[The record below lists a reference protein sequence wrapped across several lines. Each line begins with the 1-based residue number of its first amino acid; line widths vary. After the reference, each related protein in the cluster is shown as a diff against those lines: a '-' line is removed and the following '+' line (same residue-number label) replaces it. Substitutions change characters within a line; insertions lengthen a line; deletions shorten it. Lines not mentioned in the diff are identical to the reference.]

1 MKIAQ
6 VINSLETGGAEKLI
20 LELSKELKLNEIES
34 DIIVLKKTESIF
46 DLKELNIIVL
56 SSVSVYNPIYLFKI
70 RKHLKSYDV
79 IHCHLFPTLYWVVFA
94 KIISFSKVKLVFT
107 EHSTD
112 NRRRSML
119 LLKLVDRYVYSFI
132 DQIVCITNATKDNLF
147 RHLSVDKNISVVSN
161 AIDLKVFKKNYVEK
175 TFFDKSDFNII
186 QVSSFRKQKD
196 QKTLIKA
203 LEILPLKF
211 KLILVG
217 DGRLLEDH
225 KNYVSKKNLSQRVIF
240 LGNRSDIPEIL
251 QSSDLVVQSSHY
263 EGFGIA
269 ALEGMAASKP
279 VIASDVEGLRE
290 VVSGYGLLFK
300 KGDHKQL
307 AELIFKLSKD
317 SGFYS
322 FVQEKCLKRSK
333 DFSIQKMTKDYIK
346 IYKRLLNRN
355 SSASP
360 RCRFPFIT

>member
-6 VINSLETGGAEKLI
+6 VINSLDTGGAEKLTI
-20 LELSKELKLNEIES
+20 ELSKELKYNEIDS
-34 DIIVLKKTESIF
+34 DIIVLRKTESIF
-46 DLKELNIIVL
+46 DLKDLNIAFL
-56 SSVSVYNPIYLFKI
+56 GCKSVYNPVYLFKI
-70 RKHLKSYDV
+70 RRYLKSYDV

-112 NRRRSML
+112 NRRRSKFI
-119 LLKLVDRYVYSFI
+119 LKLVDRFVYSFI
-132 DQIVCITNATKDNLF
+132 NQIVCITNATKDNLF
-147 RHLSVDKNISVVSN
+147 KHISVDKNISVINN
-161 AIDLKVFKKNYVEK
+161 AVDLKLFEKTYVQK
-175 TFFDKSDFNII
+175 TFFGKSDFIII
-186 QVSSFRKQKD
+186 QVSSFREQKD

-203 LEILPLKF
+203 LEILPVKF

-217 DGRLLEDH
+217 DGSLIEDH
-225 KNYVSKKNLSQRVIF
+225 KEYTNNNHLSQRVAF

-251 QSSDLVVQSSHY
+251 QSSDVVVQSSHY

-269 ALEGMAASKP
+269 ALEGMAANKP

-307 AELIFKLSKD
+307 AELILKLNND

-322 FVQEKCLKRSK
+322 LIQEKCFGRSK

-346 IYKRLLNRN
+346 IYKRLLN
-355 SSASP
+355 
-360 RCRFPFIT
+360 